1 MSGQCI
7 VELWHGG
14 TLVRRVGFTD
24 PHVSIGSGPS
34 AMLRIDDPNLAE
46 VVAVVSIEGAA
57 QLLVVD
63 VAGGDALQ
71 VNGRRTGTATIKS
84 GGTVGIGPWTLR
96 LSIDE
101 GQLAGHRSAG
111 DRQLA
116 GHRSAD
122 DLGDEDTDERVPA
135 PLAAGGHDE
144 DYRSDPVAF
153 VMRPVEPLLDNE
165 KTKKPPVLEVHQIW
179 GRVVLDAKQFAR
191 EDRVAI
197 GARTAPRWNVLGVNM
212 GWVPSAAAPFLP
224 MVTPMWSDVEQE
236 WQSDFVVPR
245 DLLPNDDDWLLF
257 KRDLP
262 KEPTAG
268 PEAATPW
275 VAHLASGWK
284 GFVEVIQSP
293 ASPSGNAS
301 TRTTFEDLVRKGR
314 ATKSADGGYEI
325 TMAPDLRIMF
335 EAGNSVFFAQM
346 TAPVRKLVPRSGDDV
361 DWGFTA
367 MIAFGAFIFVT
378 VALLMYLS
386 PPNRS
391 NESNEIPDRFVDLLL
406 EKPKE
411 EVKKKEANPDAGE
424 GAKAKKEEGKVG
436 KKEAKL
442 DKAKANKIE
451 IKKLELDRQIAE
463 NAGIMAALQ
472 GDLDK
477 TLGASGLSPELLG
490 GIGGLIGTQGTQF
503 GSGGLGGRGSGIGGG
518 GTAEG
523 LGGLGTKGMGSG
535 MSGYGSGGGNFGPK
549 GEGGIGTVGGDPIIL
564 GALDR
569 SLIDEVIKRH
579 MNEIKYC
586 YQREL
591 TKNPA
596 LGGKVVI
603 KFTIA
608 KDGTVSSAA
617 QKSTTMNNAAVENCM
632 VGRFMRMQFPAPKG
646 GGIVIVSYP
655 FLFSPG

>member
-24 PHVSIGSGPS
+24 PHVSIGSGAS
-34 AMLRIDDPNLAE
+34 AMMRIDDPNLAE
-46 VVAVVSIEGAA
+46 VVAVVSIEGDDE
-57 QLLVVD
+57 LLVVD

-71 VNGRRTGTATIKS
+71 VNGRRTGTATLKS
-84 GGTVGIGPWTLR
+84 GSTVGIGPWTLK

-101 GQLAGHRSAG
+101 GL
-111 DRQLA
+111 
-116 GHRSAD
+116 
-122 DLGDEDTDERVPA
+122 DEDTEDRV
-135 PLAAGGHDE
+135 AATAAHPVGHDE
-144 DYRSDPVAF
+144 EYRSDPVAF
-153 VMRPVEPLLDNE
+153 VMRPAEPLLDTE
-165 KTKKPPVLEVHQIW
+165 KTKRPPVLEVHQIW
-179 GRVVLDAKQFAR
+179 GRVVLDAKQFAH
-191 EDRVAI
+191 EDKVAI
-197 GARTAPRWNVLGVNM
+197 GARTAPRWSFLGVNM

-224 MVTPMWSDVEQE
+224 MVMPGWSDIEQE

-257 KRDLP
+257 NRQLSKD
-262 KEPTAG
+262 PTAG

-275 VAHLASGWK
+275 VAHIAPSWK
-284 GFVEVIQSP
+284 GFVEVGG
-293 ASPSGNAS
+293 A
-301 TRTTFEDLVRKGR
+301 RTTFDELVRQGR
-314 ATKSADGGYEI
+314 ATKTTDGGFDI
-325 TMAPDLRIMF
+325 TMGPDIRVMF
-335 EAGNSVFFAQM
+335 EAGNSVFFAQLA
-346 TAPVRKLVPRSGDDV
+346 APVRKVVPRSGDDV

-367 MIAFGAFIFVT
+367 MIAFGVFIFVT

-386 PPNRS
+386 PPDRS
-391 NESNEIPDRFVDLLL
+391 HESNEIPDRFVDLLL
-406 EKPKE
+406 EKPEPEKA
-411 EVKKKEANPDAGE
+411 KKKEANPDAGE

-436 KKEAKL
+436 KKEAKIE
-442 DKAKANKIE
+442 KAKGNKIE
-451 IKKLELDRQIAE
+451 IKKLELDRKIAE
-463 NAGIMAALQ
+463 NAGVLGATLDS
-472 GDLDK
+472 DLNQM
-477 TLGASGLSPELLG
+477 LGASGLSPELLG

-535 MSGYGSGGGNFGPK
+535 MSGYGSGGGNFGAK

-617 QKSTTMNNAAVENCM
+617 QKSTTMNNAAVENCI